1 MRKLLILSTCIYLK
15 NMMIILQYLNDKK
28 RLQVK
33 HIALV

>member
-1 MRKLLILSTCIYLK
+1 MHKLLILSKCIYLK
-15 NMMIILQYLNDKK
+15 NLMIILQYLNDEK